1 MITTLAPALL
11 AAKGGLT
18 DFDATLYWST
28 LVLFVI
34 FAVIMAKLAW
44 NPLLA
49 MIEAREKGVR
59 ESVEGAQRASAEAQ
73 ALLAQHQ
80 ELLRE
85 AGRQR
90 EEIIKRSIAD
100 AEQLKADL
108 SAQAR
113 NEADQILRKA
123 KEQIEREKRLAIQE
137 LRGQVADLAV
147 EAASRIVTS
156 SLTPEAQRKLVH
168 EFIDKLPTA
177 R

>member
-1 MITTLAPALL
+1 MTVTLAPVLL
-11 AAKGGLT
+11 AAGGLT
-18 DFDATLYWST
+18 DFDATLFWST
-28 LVLFVI
+28 LFLFLL
-34 FAVIMAKLAW
+34 FALVMSKLAW
-44 NPLLA
+44 KPLLA
-49 MIEAREKGVR
+49 MIEEREKGVR
-59 ESVEGAQRASAEAQ
+59 DAVEGAQRASTEAQ

-85 AGRQR
+85 GGRQR
-90 EEIIKRSIAD
+90 EEMIKRAIAD

-123 KEQIEREKRLAIQE
+123 REQIEREKRLAIQE
-137 LRGQVADLAV
+137 LRGQVADLAI

-156 SLTPEAQRKLVH
+156 SLTPDAQRKLVH
-168 EFIDKLPTA
+168 EFIEKLPAA